1 MTEAPPGL
9 GPLTEDCLLGGR
21 VRIAQPA
28 DGYRAAIDPVL
39 LAAFVPARS
48 GERVLD
54 LGAGAGAASLCLA
67 ARVPGVRVEGI
78 ERDAATMDL
87 ARANAA
93 RNAFAPPPTFVL
105 GDVAALADGF
115 ERAFDHVMANPPFLE
130 AAAATAPRDGRRAA
144 AHVEGEADL
153 EGWIAA
159 MARAARH
166 RGTISLVHRADRLDA
181 VLAALRRHAGGIV
194 VLPLWPKAG
203 RPAKRVLV
211 RGVKGSRASL
221 VLAPGLVLH
230 AEDGAYT
237 AAADAVLR
245 DAQAL
250 AP

>member
-1 MTEAPPGL
+1 VTAPDL
-9 GPLTEDCLLGGR
+9 GPLTEDRLLGGR

-39 LAAFVPARS
+39 LAAFAPARA

-67 ARVPGVRVEGI
+67 ARVPGVRVDGI
-78 ERDAATMDL
+78 ERDAATMAL

-93 RNAFAPPPTFVL
+93 LNGFSPPPVFVL
-105 GDVAALADGF
+105 GDVTALDGAF
-115 ERAFDHVMANPPFLE
+115 ERAFDHVMANPPYLE
-130 AAAATAPRDGRRAA
+130 ASAATPPPDGRRAA

-153 EGWIAA
+153 DMWIDA
-159 MARAARH
+159 MARASRH

-181 VLAALRRHAGGIV
+181 LLAALRRHAGGIV
-194 VLPLWPKAG
+194 VFPLWPKAG

-230 AEDGAYT
+230 EDDGTYT
-237 AAADAVLR
+237 AGTEAVLR
-245 DAQAL
+245 EAAAI